1 MSQPS
6 SEGAP
11 GKDSSRVAPWGS
23 PPTPLLPRWYR
34 DNIPNVRLSA
44 KIRVENPSVVTI
56 GQLESFWDDRS
67 SPIGYP
73 ARRSLL
79 DIVRTHPPPA
89 SLVVIPA
96 HVDRAE
102 FLYRPL
108 RALTANTLLRNGFL
122 KDSDSLSVGDLL
134 AIPRFGIASLLDLM
148 CVAEAA
154 PLVRLRVPVPAIAN
168 EGPDPA
174 NTAEVSVPAAT
185 AETPSTPAEVAYD
198 GTAWG
203 EVVDVLQLLIAAA
216 SEFHGASTVADALEL
231 DLAELASDLGIAQAV
246 DSHRIKNLTDVRIV
260 GAVIDAIRDLHGTLP
275 DRKIA
280 ILDQYLYARKRKT
293 LEALGQ
299 AFGVTRERVR
309 QVKNRLAAEI
319 EERVGPEVSA
329 IAAIL
334 SRKAGPVVGEDDL
347 RLLMDALFDGESGD
361 DPAVDLT
368 RRIVEAA
375 LNYDC
380 VRGVCANR
388 TAREVLAGLRK
399 HAVELADGVGL
410 IDEEALRASLPDEEW
425 RRLFELSVQRCGF
438 VRVSDRLALRSTMK
452 ARAKAAILTIGRSA
466 TLEEIAAESDLPRTR
481 LAGLLTGIQ
490 GIARASK
497 TKWGIEDWIEDEYEG
512 IAAEIKQRI
521 EEDGGTTTMDRLVR
535 ELPKMFEVKEGSVRA
550 IASTPQFVLRDGTV
564 RLAEESEVTLRDIY
578 EVVDGVTEEG
588 WPYWSFPVHE
598 RYFEGYSLAGVPP
611 EIADALGCP
620 RNGSI
625 KAVVS
630 RPTGCRRISVNWR
643 LTSLSGTSVGYIST
657 ALDRLGVT
665 EGDRVCLVVVKSGVV
680 EFRLFDPERSGRRWR
695 GRRRRIEGA
704 EKTTG
709 GTSDDRSSALLER
722 LKRRRRVL

>member
-6 SEGAP
+6 SEEAP
-11 GKDSSRVAPWGS
+11 GKDSIRVAPWGS

-44 KIRVENPSVVTI
+44 KIRAENPSVITI
-56 GQLESFWDDRS
+56 RQLESFWEGRS

-73 ARRSLL
+73 AQRSLL
-79 DIVRTHPPPA
+79 YIANKYPLPG

-96 HVDRAE
+96 HVDRTELLA
-102 FLYRPL
+102 RPL
-108 RALTANTLLRNGFL
+108 RARTANSLIRNGFL
-122 KDSDSLSVGDLL
+122 ASSGPLSVDDLL
-134 AIPRFGIASLLDLM
+134 SIHDFGMSSLLELM
-148 CVAEAA
+148 CVTEAA
-154 PLVRLRVPVPAIAN
+154 PLVRREAS
-168 EGPDPA
+168 DPT
-174 NTAEVSVPAAT
+174 TA
-185 AETPSTPAEVAYD
+185 AETPSTPAEVGYE

-216 SEFHGASTVADALEL
+216 NEFHGATTVADALEL

-246 DSHRIKNLTDVRIV
+246 DSHRIQDLTDVRIV
-260 GAVIDAIRDLHGTLP
+260 GAVINAIRDLQATLP
-275 DRKIA
+275 DRKIT
-280 ILDQYLYARKRKT
+280 ILNQYLYARTRKT

-299 AFGVTRERVR
+299 AFGVSRERVR
-309 QVKNRLAAEI
+309 QVKNWLAAEI
-319 EERVGPEVSA
+319 EERVSPEVSA
-329 IAAIL
+329 ISAIL

-347 RLLMDALFDGESGD
+347 RLLIDTLFEGESDD

-375 LNYDC
+375 LSYDC

-388 TAREVLAGLRK
+388 TAREVLAAFRK
-399 HAVELADGVGL
+399 HAVELADDVGL

-425 RRLFELSVQRCGF
+425 RRLFELSVERCGF
-438 VRVSDRLALRSTMK
+438 VRVSDRLALHSTMR

-466 TLEEIAAESDLPRTR
+466 TLEEIAAESNLPRTR
-481 LAGLLTGIQ
+481 LAGLLAGIK

-535 ELPKMFEVKEGSVRA
+535 ELPKMFEVKEASVRA
-550 IASTPQFVLRDGTV
+550 IAATRQFILRDGIV
-564 RLAEESEVTLRDIY
+564 RLAEESEVTLRDIL

-620 RNGSI
+620 RNGSM

-643 LTSLSGTSVGYIST
+643 LTSLSGASVGYIST

-665 EGDRVCLVVVKSGVV
+665 EGDRVCLVVVKPGVV
-680 EFRLFDPERSGRRWR
+680 EFRLFDPERGGRHRR
-695 GRRRRIEGA
+695 GRRRMTEEAAMTTA
-704 EKTTG
+704 EA
-709 GTSDDRSSALLER
+709 SEDRSSALLER

>member
-6 SEGAP
+6 PEGGP
-11 GKDSSRVAPWGS
+11 GTDPVRVAPWGS

-44 KIRVENPSVVTI
+44 KIRAENPSVATI
-56 GQLESFWDDRS
+56 GQLESFWDGRS
-67 SPIGYP
+67 SPIGYS
-73 ARRSLL
+73 ARGSLL
-79 DIVRTHPPPA
+79 HIAKTYPPPE

-102 FLYRPL
+102 LLDRPL
-108 RALTANTLLRNGFL
+108 RTLTTNTLAKSGFL
-122 KDSDSLSVGDLL
+122 EGTGPLCVKDLL
-134 AIPRFGIASLLDLM
+134 AIPRFGSASLLDLM
-148 CVAEAA
+148 CIAEAA
-154 PLVRLRVPVPAIAN
+154 PLVRMRVAVP
-168 EGPDPA
+168 
-174 NTAEVSVPAAT
+174 TTT
-185 AETPSTPAEVAYD
+185 AETPSTPAEVGYE

-216 SEFHGASTVADALEL
+216 SEFHGANTVADALEL

-246 DSHRIKNLTDVRIV
+246 DSHRIQDLTDVRIV
-260 GAVIDAIRDLHGTLP
+260 GAVINAIRDLQATLP
-275 DRKIA
+275 ERKIA
-280 ILDQYLYARKRKT
+280 ILDQYLYARTRKT
-293 LEALGQ
+293 LEELGQ

-319 EERVGPEVSA
+319 EKQVGPEVSV

-334 SRKAGPVVGEDDL
+334 NRQAGPVVNEADL
-347 RLLMDALFDGESGD
+347 RLLIYALFEGESVH

-375 LNYDC
+375 LEYDC
-380 VRGVCANR
+380 LKGVCANR
-388 TAREVLAGLRK
+388 TAREVLEGFRK
-399 HAVELADGVGL
+399 HAVELADDVGL

-665 EGDRVCLVVVKSGVV
+665 EGDRVCLVVVKPGVV

>member
-1 MSQPS
+1 MRPS
-6 SEGAP
+6 
-11 GKDSSRVAPWGS
+11 
-23 PPTPLLPRWYR
+23 
-34 DNIPNVRLSA
+34 
-44 KIRVENPSVVTI
+44 
-56 GQLESFWDDRS
+56 
-67 SPIGYP
+67 
-73 ARRSLL
+73 
-79 DIVRTHPPPA
+79 
-89 SLVVIPA
+89 
-96 HVDRAE
+96 
-102 FLYRPL
+102 
-108 RALTANTLLRNGFL
+108 LTG
-122 KDSDSLSVGDLL
+122 
-134 AIPRFGIASLLDLM
+134 
-148 CVAEAA
+148 
-154 PLVRLRVPVPAIAN
+154 
-168 EGPDPA
+168 
-174 NTAEVSVPAAT
+174 
-185 AETPSTPAEVAYD
+185 
-198 GTAWG
+198 
-203 EVVDVLQLLIAAA
+203 
-216 SEFHGASTVADALEL
+216 
-231 DLAELASDLGIAQAV
+231 
-246 DSHRIKNLTDVRIV
+246 
-260 GAVIDAIRDLHGTLP
+260 
-275 DRKIA
+275 
-280 ILDQYLYARKRKT
+280 
-293 LEALGQ
+293 
-299 AFGVTRERVR
+299 
-309 QVKNRLAAEI
+309 
-319 EERVGPEVSA
+319 
-329 IAAIL
+329 
-334 SRKAGPVVGEDDL
+334 AGPVVNEADL
-347 RLLMDALFDGESGD
+347 RLLIYALFEGESIH

-375 LNYDC
+375 LEYDC
-380 VRGVCANR
+380 VKGVCAYR
-388 TAREVLAGLRK
+388 TAREVLEGFRK
-399 HAVELADGVGL
+399 HAVELADDVGL

-425 RRLFELSVQRCGF
+425 RRLFELSVQRCGL

-452 ARAKAAILTIGRSA
+452 ARAKAAIFTIGRSA

-550 IASTPQFVLRDGTV
+550 IASTPQFVLRDGIV

-665 EGDRVCLVVVKSGVV
+665 EGDRVCLVVVKPGVV

-695 GRRRRIEGA
+695 GRRRMTARA
-704 EKTTG
+704 EMTTAEA
-709 GTSDDRSSALLER
+709 SDDRSSALLER